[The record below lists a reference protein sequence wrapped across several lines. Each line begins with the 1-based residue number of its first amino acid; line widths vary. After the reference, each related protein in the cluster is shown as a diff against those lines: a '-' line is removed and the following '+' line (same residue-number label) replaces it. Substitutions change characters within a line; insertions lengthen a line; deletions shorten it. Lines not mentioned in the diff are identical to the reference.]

1 MMVRRAVNKSTN
13 LTLNR
18 LIDLQPTSTI
28 GLFRNKFE
36 DQQRWSRDSRT
47 VVQRIGIVTLETFY
61 RSLKVQPCKQVDRSS
76 FPLLS

>member
-47 VVQRIGIVTLETFY
+47 VVQRLPNGGPETPE
-61 RSLKVQPCKQVDRSS
+61 RWSRESE
-76 FPLLS
+76 